1 MKLEEIKHPELKNH
15 INMMYMH
22 GENNNQAAIEKTEA
36 IIKEYIQDKEFII
49 SVEDN
54 EPVKIPYGNDGQ
66 YIVPIFT
73 DALEYK
79 NGMQYFSLNVMD
91 ENKDLLEKWLTFWLD
106 GQLYGSSIIH
116 VEQIVSMVPITEVP
130 EYPLCPGRNRKCNP
144 PVAADSQL

>member
-1 MKLEEIKHPELKNH
+1 MKLEEINHPELKNH
-15 INMMYMH
+15 INMIYMH
-22 GENNNQAAIEKTEA
+22 GENQNQEAIEKTEQS
-36 IIKEYIQDKEFII
+36 IKEYISDKEFII

-91 ENKDLLEKWLTFWLD
+91 ENKGYIIEKLDYFKKLKEDPNFLGYVVNIARVSYIINITLL
-106 GQLYGSSIIH
+106 
-116 VEQIVSMVPITEVP
+116 
-130 EYPLCPGRNRKCNP
+130 
-144 PVAADSQL
+144 

>member
-1 MKLEEIKHPELKNH
+1 MKLEEINHPELKNH
-15 INMMYMH
+15 INMIYMH
-22 GENNNQAAIEKTEA
+22 GENQNQEAIEKTEQS
-36 IIKEYIQDKEFII
+36 IKEYVSDKEFII

-91 ENKDLLEKWLTFWLD
+91 ENKGYVIEKLDYFKKLKEDPNFLGYVVNIARVSYIINITLL
-106 GQLYGSSIIH
+106 
-116 VEQIVSMVPITEVP
+116 
-130 EYPLCPGRNRKCNP
+130 
-144 PVAADSQL
+144 